1 MKNSVNRS
9 DFTFIADDRR
19 IPPEDHE
26 IVELYLHRDED
37 AIEQTHLK
45 YGRYCHSI
53 AYNILYSNAE
63 SDECVNDTYLQT
75 WNSIP
80 PNKPERLSAYL
91 GKITRNLA
99 LNRCFM
105 ARAAKRYYGT
115 QVILEEV
122 SEFLPD
128 NSSSEMSTDL
138 AIRNAT
144 NAFLRSL
151 PKQTRC
157 IFVRRYWYMSS
168 IASIARDY
176 GLSQSNVKV
185 TLMRA
190 RNKFKEYLNKEGINV

>member
-1 MKNSVNRS
+1 MKDEVNSF
-9 DFTFIADDRR
+9 DFAVIADD
-19 IPPEDHE
+19 IQTPPKDHDIIE
-26 IVELYLHRDED
+26 MYFERDEK
-37 AIEQTHLK
+37 AISQTHLK

-53 AYNILYSNAE
+53 AYNILNSYPE
-63 SDECVNDTYLQT
+63 SDECVSDAYLQT

-80 PNKPERLSAYL
+80 PNRPERLSAYL

-144 NAFLRSL
+144 SAFLKSL

-185 TLMRA
+185 TLMRV